1 MSKEVTLYS
10 YWRSSS
16 AWRVRVALETKGI
29 KYQYKAVPLLKNE
42 QKSDEYSKLNP
53 MQQVPCLVVS
63 EEGKADVVINQSLAI
78 IEFIDSQFEGPSLYP
93 TDAADRAFAVEV
105 ALDVAA
111 GIQPIQN
118 LVVLQN
124 IEEIAGAEQK
134 TAWAKKWIS
143 KGLDALEAKAQAR
156 LATHPS
162 AVYLVGAEPTVA
174 DACLIPQLYNA
185 RRFNVDL
192 SVYPRLLAVET
203 ALEAVPAFAAAHPD
217 KQPDAVL

>member
-93 TDAADRAFAVEV
+93 TGTHTEKMQVVTRQSCSIPLTTSPRSLTALPFMSIDAADRAFAVEV

-134 TAWAKKWIS
+134 TAWGTW
-143 KGLDALEAKAQAR
+143 LDATVTFLHK
-156 LATHPS
+156 
-162 AVYLVGAEPTVA
+162 YL
-174 DACLIPQLYNA
+174 Y
-185 RRFNVDL
+185 
-192 SVYPRLLAVET
+192 
-203 ALEAVPAFAAAHPD
+203 
-217 KQPDAVL
+217 